1 MTLQAPAKIGY
12 AFGSTA
18 ADAAVWAR
26 WGGEAPLDVHGGTS
40 GSWPFGQRQHKHIG
54 ASGDTSS
61 GAVAGHA
68 GAPGRSKAGTHPPG
82 DRLAC
87 ENELPLMCG
96 ECDYCCNF
104 SYETGDFQLA
114 A

>member
-1 MTLQAPAKIGY
+1 MLLC
-12 AFGSTA
+12 
-18 ADAAVWAR
+18 AR
-26 WGGEAPLDVHGGTS
+26 GGGGEAPLDVHGGAS

-61 GAVAGHA
+61 GADAGHA
-68 GAPGRSKAGTHPPG
+68 GAPGRRERGTHPPG

-96 ECDYCCNF
+96 KRMRLLLQ
-104 SYETGDFQLA
+104 FQL
-114 A
+114 